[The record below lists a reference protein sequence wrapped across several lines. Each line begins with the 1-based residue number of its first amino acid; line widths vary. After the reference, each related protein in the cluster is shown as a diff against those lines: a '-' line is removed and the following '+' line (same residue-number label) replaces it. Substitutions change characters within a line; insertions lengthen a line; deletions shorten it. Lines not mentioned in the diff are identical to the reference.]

1 MCGIVGYV
9 GKKNAIKV
17 IISGLETLEY
27 RGYDSAGIAYR
38 NVNNELKIIKETGK
52 IVNLKEKLD
61 FGSAA
66 GKMIAQFLCV
76 LSEFE
81 RETISERVKEGVK
94 SARERGRFGGRPA
107 TPEKTLNKEKELV
120 GIYLSA
126 HPLDEFKIILD
137 YVCNTR
143 MIEFNNKEAL
153 LDREILAGG
162 IVSGSFS

>member
-61 FGSAA
+61 FNEESH
-66 GKMIAQFLCV
+66 
-76 LSEFE
+76 
-81 RETISERVKEGVK
+81 
-94 SARERGRFGGRPA
+94 
-107 TPEKTLNKEKELV
+107 
-120 GIYLSA
+120 Y
-126 HPLDEFKIILD
+126 
-137 YVCNTR
+137 
-143 MIEFNNKEAL
+143 
-153 LDREILAGG
+153 
-162 IVSGSFS
+162 